1 MSKIFEVDSWAKCS
15 KANCIRGQCFTY
27 GVNSDRSIHQKF
39 QSSHQASLGYC
50 KWDGCPGTV
59 NLTCANVCQAQGSNG
74 KAVDHLVAVWEDSA
88 SWPWKRKKG
97 WPYEWNIKPWP
108 HSHAFFFLLR
118 GFSARSP
125 SAPFFLLPAFA
136 LALHFAVGLALD
148 SSPGGVPR
156 TAFTGFRSVLRFSQ
170 TKILTN
176 KGLLPHVCIRPLQSY
191 IGIRRKFR
199 SGLSQLRVF
208 HQSSGRPDIQ
218 QNDFWVYVYIK
229 IIGGSSDIFC
239 WMSVTLRQQ
248 ATLGSGRGSVSI
260 FWIKPWS
267 WVTFLAGNAV
277 GLLYGFYICRIFV
290 GIKP

>member
-1 MSKIFEVDSWAKCS
+1 MASFSCILFSLAGLLSKIPL
-15 KANCIRGQCFTY
+15 
-27 GVNSDRSIHQKF
+27 RSF
-39 QSSHQASLGYC
+39 LSAASLC
-50 KWDGCPGTV
+50 
-59 NLTCANVCQAQGSNG
+59 LS
-74 KAVDHLVAVWEDSA
+74 
-88 SWPWKRKKG
+88 
-97 WPYEWNIKPWP
+97 
-108 HSHAFFFLLR
+108 
-118 GFSARSP
+118 
-125 SAPFFLLPAFA
+125 
-136 LALHFAVGLALD
+136 LALCCWISLRLLTGRCA
-148 SSPGGVPR
+148 R

-218 QNDFWVYVYIK
+218 QNDFWVYVYIQ